1 MSFVAKAVPIVG
13 IFLLS
18 LFVAARAQL
27 TDDPYFG
34 VPRDLWKYDEIFLIV
49 EHSPVARPAAPAMS
63 DLKQR
68 ADAGDIRAQEL
79 RLMHYW
85 VFSSEYFDRI
95 FQGSTAISPV
105 TGGFVDVKAS
115 NIEALRKE
123 RNAHR
128 IQIRGEIEQL
138 AAKGSQL
145 GRYLAALNSRSGSR
159 NSIGGPDD
167 EAGAQRQ
174 LEALVAEGYMPAAR
188 FLGERAE
195 DRRIAISLLEKCAGA
210 GDPRCMALLALRG
223 AGPGRFRPLNEP
235 MDFALASK
243 WLLQYEAS
251 EAHPAVVKDL
261 EFWVNQVGAE
271 IRAHNEYL
279 ELQRL
284 EAARRQRWASYSATL
299 PPGAF
304 NSFLENTFRTAAT
317 DAWRLCRQ
325 TCNDGLWPNVVDGN
339 FIVQSCAR
347 QCGDIQQMPR
357 GWLPNGEPP
366 Q

>member
-1 MSFVAKAVPIVG
+1 MRSVAKTVPIVV
-13 IFLLS
+13 ISLLS
-18 LFVAARAQL
+18 LFVTARAQL
-27 TDDPYFG
+27 SDDPYFG
-34 VPRDLWKYDEIFLIV
+34 VPKDLWKYGEIFLIV
-49 EHSPVARPAAPAMS
+49 ERSPVALPAAPAMA

-68 ADAGDIRAQEL
+68 ADAGDVRAQEL

-85 VFSSEYFDRI
+85 VHSSEYFGAIYR
-95 FQGSTAISPV
+95 GSTAISPT
-105 TGGFVDVKAS
+105 TGGFIDVKPS
-115 NIEALRKE
+115 NFDSLRKE

-128 IQIRGEIEQL
+128 IQIKGEIEQL
-138 AAKGSQL
+138 AAQGSQL
-145 GRYLAALNSRSGSR
+145 GRYLVALNSRDGSR

-188 FLGERAE
+188 FLGERTE
-195 DRRIAISLLEKCAGA
+195 DRRTAIALLEKCAGA

-223 AGPGRFRPLNEP
+223 AGPGRFRPLDEP

-251 EAHPAVVKDL
+251 NADPAVVKDL
-261 EFWVNQVGAE
+261 EFWMKQVGTE
-271 IRAHNEYL
+271 IRAHNEYV

-284 EAARRQRWASYSATL
+284 EAARRQRWANYAATL
-299 PPGAF
+299 PPGGF
-304 NSFLENTFRTAAT
+304 QSLLENKFQTAAV

-325 TCNDGLWPNVVDGN
+325 TCNDGLWPNQADGN

-347 QCGDIQQMPR
+347 RCGEIEQMPP